1 METMNRKKVLELIK
15 QKSISAEQG
24 LELIKLMEADSKKTD
39 TVDIAVIGIACR
51 LPGANDPESFWDNLK
66 NGVCSVND
74 ISAER
79 FGTDSDGL
87 YCKKAGMLDSIDKFD
102 PLFFSISPKE
112 AEIMDPQQRIF
123 LEECWK
129 LFEDAGY
136 SPTELKGSRCGVFA
150 GAVSAD
156 YLSVLKQAGL
166 ENEGDAL
173 LGMAPSIL
181 ASRIAYYLDLK
192 GPSISVETACSSSLS
207 ALHMAC
213 MNIREGTCDMAIAGG
228 ISLFPD
234 QSLLRRAC
242 NLNMLSPSG
251 VCRPFDNSADGTVL
265 SEGVAV
271 VLLKPVDKA
280 IKDKDHIYGV
290 IKGISIN
297 QDGKTNGIT
306 APSISSQRELEKSV
320 YRRYNINP
328 EDIIYVESHG
338 TGTELGDPI
347 EIKALSEA
355 FREFTDKKNY
365 CAVGSVKSNI
375 GHCTIASG
383 VAGLIKLLLCMKH
396 GEIPATLNYISPN
409 EHINFA
415 DSPFYVADKNRKIEA
430 ENGKSYLMAL
440 SAFGFSGTNCHLVVE
455 NYNQVR
461 ESSDEERSVILLS
474 ARKKKQ
480 LRARI
485 EGLKEYI
492 QKNRHEIR
500 LQDISYTLVQG
511 REHMAVRYGFW
522 CSSIGELLDRLESV
536 RDEEFR
542 DMNSSDKGIVSEDDV
557 LKTFYSVKEPDLSGL
572 FDGMECFRISMPTYE
587 FEENVYW
594 PKRKE
599 ASYSIP
605 EKVSAPVKKTLADN
619 RERIASAIENAL
631 KNVLRVSDDDIFGD
645 IPFAEYGM
653 DSITAIDIINEINL
667 GLNIDLPRT
676 ALFNYSTLN
685 VLTEHINEKF
695 CIDNNVVLQF
705 DESGRAD
712 ACDVAGDEIAVIGIS
727 LNFPDAPDHRT
738 FWENLKSGKNSVR
751 EITRWKVEDY
761 YSSDNRKNTS
771 YSKWGALIDD
781 ISLFDESFFHIT
793 PKEAEEMDPQ
803 QRLFLMEA
811 YNAFVDAGYRSDELY
826 GSDCGVFVGCGSSE
840 YGSVIENKAD
850 KHNAHFFLGNI
861 SSVLAARISYFLNL
875 KGVNIAVDTACSS
888 SLVAID
894 MACES
899 LRNHKC
905 SIALAGGVYII
916 PSSDFYVSTSNAKM
930 LSPTG
935 KCHTFDNSADGF
947 VPGEGAA
954 AVILKPLK
962 QAIKD
967 NDDIYAVICGSGCN
981 YDGKTNGITSPS
993 GPSQSELLR
1002 DVYSAYGIT
1011 PDKIGYVEA
1020 HGSGTKL
1027 GDPIEVNALSEVFGQ
1042 YSDKKQFC
1050 AIGSVKTNIG
1060 HLLSASGIAGFIKA
1074 VLCVRNSTLVPSL
1087 NYEYANENIDFANSP
1102 FYVNTKTVPWRS
1114 DNRLAVVS
1122 AFGVSGTNAH
1132 VVVRNH
1138 KDNRAFS
1145 PVKKQYLFI
1154 FSAKTK
1160 TSLEKMLEQ
1169 MEVWI
1174 ENNKEASP
1182 FSISAS
1188 LIGCRD
1194 QYSFRKAFMAGSVSE
1209 LANQISSFLA
1219 DSNRDYLFVRRK
1231 KDIVDITD
1239 MYLNNADI
1247 SPETVQK
1254 IAADFESGSDLMIV
1268 KDFNKISIPAYQ
1280 FDLKPFWG
1288 GEKKLP
1294 VHFLGKEFRE
1304 EPYNGS
1310 NTVNKLHNCLVISNS
1325 NISDRISEYFC
1336 GKNGYTIT
1344 DIRDL
1349 TRIVLSDDL
1358 TSYDMVIDLADI
1370 DNNEAQTYTDR
1381 IEFLKRYISDN
1392 KKRTTYVFHFTE
1404 GLYSF
1409 ANEEPT
1415 MNGAEITGIYKLLG
1429 AECRRSII
1437 KTVDTDDFDIGRIA
1451 EIAAYEMENDTEVT
1465 EICYRKNRRFLPTI
1479 SELRVS
1485 TKKPVFDKNG
1495 TYIITGAAGDIGVQ
1509 VIKHF
1514 IDNGVRKIAA
1524 FIRNRD
1530 ISSDVYEYAKK
1541 YNVRIDP
1548 YHVDLS
1554 DSNDVA
1560 KVVNSILGGST
1571 IRGVIHCAGCVGS
1584 SDPSFLQKSVSDFE
1598 KTFAPK
1604 IVGTRN
1610 LYNALK
1616 HTELDFFV
1624 MFSSVSAFIPE
1635 LGAGV
1640 IDYASANAFLEY
1652 YAEYIANSFKGAHAV
1667 FWPVWSDTVMGA
1679 LKTSK
1684 FYDMGFRSISY
1695 DEGLD
1700 ILDRVLT
1707 SDAAV
1712 VLPVLGEGCDMRK
1725 AFSVCPR
1732 QLTLKVSEVREEKN
1746 SGGNDSLEKTVMNA
1760 ISAETGMDNIDY
1772 DDDFYDLGIDSII
1785 MIDVMQALE
1794 EKLEIV
1800 MDPAAF
1806 VDYPSIRK
1814 MSDYIKKNFEIEAL
1828 SVEKAVESEIL
1839 KEDICFPVSNEE
1851 CLMNKKRKIAIIGM
1865 ACHFPGS
1872 KNIQSFWDNIVNG
1885 RDCISEIPSS
1895 RWDWRDYYSDKPYEG
1910 KTISKWGGFID
1921 NIDLFDPQYFNISES
1936 DAVYLD
1942 PLARQFL
1949 EVTAEI
1955 FDDAGYTREE
1965 IAGKKVSVI
1974 AGARSGSF
1982 SEKYHSDSA
1991 HSITGM
1997 GQNFIVAHVAQFLD
2011 LKGPAFTVDSACSS
2025 SLLSIHLGCKSILN
2039 GEAEMAIV
2047 GGTEILLDEKP
2058 YILLSS
2064 AKALSPDGKCYTF
2077 DERANGFVPG
2087 EGCGAVLLKEYDSA
2101 IRDGDKIYAV
2111 IEASVSNND
2120 GRTMGI
2126 TTPNLKAQK
2135 DLIMTALDKAGIDP
2149 STIGYIET
2157 HGTGTMIGDP
2167 IELKALSEVYTS
2179 FSNKKRYCAVG
2190 SVKTNIGHLMS
2201 AAGVS
2206 GIIKTSLAVYNRVI
2220 PPTLN
2225 CITPNP
2231 RFRFNDS
2238 PFYVAD
2244 KAEKWKSDSG
2254 IIRAAISSF
2263 GFGGTNVHMILGSS
2277 PDGYTPTR
2285 HSLEQI
2291 AYHKKRYWPETA
2303 VNSCRPA
2310 ARMLRIHKVY

>member
-24 LELIKLMEADSKKTD
+24 LELIKLMENDSRKND
-39 TVDIAVIGIACR
+39 SVDIAVIGIACK
-51 LPGANDPESFWDNLK
+51 LPGANDPDSLWSNLK
-66 NGVCSVND
+66 NGVCSVKD
-74 ISAER
+74 ISADR
-79 FGTDSDGL
+79 FTEGIDGI
-87 YCKKAGMLDSIDKFD
+87 YCKKAGMLDSINKFD

-136 SPTELKGSRCGVFA
+136 SPAELRGSRCGVFA
-150 GAVSAD
+150 GAVSGD
-156 YLSVLKQAGL
+156 YLSVLKDAEL

-234 QSLLRRAC
+234 TGLLRRAC

-251 VCRPFDNSADGTVL
+251 VCSPFDNSADGTVL
-265 SEGVAV
+265 SEGAAL

-280 IKDKDHIYGV
+280 LRDKDHIYGI

-306 APSISSQRELEKSV
+306 APSISSQSELEKSV
-320 YRRYNINP
+320 YRKYGIDP
-328 EDIIYVESHG
+328 ERIIYIEAHG

-355 FREFTDKKNY
+355 FREFTDRKNY

-383 VAGLIKLLLCMKH
+383 VAGLIKLLLCMKN
-396 GEIPATLNYISPN
+396 GEIPATLNYTSPN
-409 EHINFA
+409 EHIDFEG
-415 DSPFYVADKNRKIEA
+415 SPFYVADKKQKIEA
-430 ENGKSYLMAL
+430 GKGKSYLMVL

-455 NYNQVR
+455 NHS
-461 ESSDEERSVILLS
+461 EEHSASDDIRSLILLS
-474 ARKKKQ
+474 GRKKKQ

-485 EGLKEYI
+485 DSLREYI
-492 QKNRHEIR
+492 RNNMQELR
-500 LQDISYTLVQG
+500 LQDISYTLAMG

-522 CSSIGELLDRLESV
+522 CSSIGELLEKLGCIA
-536 RDEEFR
+536 DEEFC
-542 DMNSSDKGIVSEDDV
+542 DINSAGKVTVSEDETI
-557 LKTFYSVKEPDLSGL
+557 KEFYSVKEPDFGKL
-572 FDGMECFRISMPTYE
+572 FESRECFRISLPTYE

-599 ASYSIP
+599 ALQP
-605 EKVSAPVKKTLADN
+605 VGEKASVTGRRSSTDSKDM
-619 RERIASAIENAL
+619 ISSAIMNAL
-631 KNVLRVSDDDIFGD
+631 KKVLRVSDDDIFGD

-653 DSITAIDIINEINL
+653 DSITVIDIINSINSEL
-667 GLNIDLPRT
+667 GIELSKT

-685 VLTEHINEKF
+685 VLTEHISEKF
-695 CIDNNVVLQF
+695 VIDNDTVSKS
-705 DESGRAD
+705 DELTAESVTND
-712 ACDVAGDEIAVIGIS
+712 ENDEIAVIGIS
-727 LNFPDAPDHRT
+727 LNFPDAPDQRI
-738 FWENLKSGKNSVR
+738 FWENLRSGRNSVR
-751 EITRWKVEDY
+751 DVTRWKEEDY

-781 ISLFDESFFHIT
+781 ISLFDEAFFHVT

-840 YGSVIENKAD
+840 YGTAIGSKAD

-875 KGVNIAVDTACSS
+875 RGVNIAVDTACSS

-905 SIALAGGVYII
+905 SIALAGGVYLI

-967 NDDIYAVICGSGCN
+967 KDDIYAVICGSGCN

-993 GPSQSELLR
+993 GPSQSELVR
-1002 DVYSAYGIT
+1002 DVYSVYGIT
-1011 PDKIGYVEA
+1011 PDRIGYVEA

-1027 GDPIEVNALSEVFGQ
+1027 GDPIEVDALSEVFGK
-1042 YSDKKQFC
+1042 YSDEKQFC

-1074 VLCVRNSTLVPSL
+1074 VLCVKNSLYVPSL
-1087 NYEYANENIDFANSP
+1087 NFEQANENIDFANSP
-1102 FYVNTKTVPWRS
+1102 FYVNTETRPWRS
-1114 DNRLAVVS
+1114 DDRLAAVS

-1132 VVVRNH
+1132 VVIRDH
-1138 KDNRAFS
+1138 KDNRSPS
-1145 PVKKQYLFI
+1145 PVKKHYLFV
-1154 FSAKTK
+1154 FSAKAK
-1160 TSLEKMLEQ
+1160 VSLEKALGQMVIWLEDNN
-1169 MEVWI
+1169 EV
-1174 ENNKEASP
+1174 SP
-1182 FSISAS
+1182 FEVSAS

-1194 QYSFRKAFMAGSVSE
+1194 QHGFRKAFAADG
-1209 LANQISSFLA
+1209 ISGLTAQLKSFLS
-1219 DSNRDYLFVRRK
+1219 DIGREYHVIKRK
-1231 KDIVDITD
+1231 RETVDITEL
-1239 MYLNNADI
+1239 YLNNADVT
-1247 SPETVQK
+1247 SETVQK
-1254 IAADFESGSDLMIV
+1254 LADDFENGTDLTIA
-1268 KDFNKISIPAYQ
+1268 KEFNKISMPAYQ
-1280 FDLKPFWG
+1280 FDLKPFWS
-1288 GEKKLP
+1288 GEKKQP
-1294 VHFLGKEFRE
+1294 VHFYGKQFTET
-1304 EPYNGS
+1304 PYNGG
-1310 NTVNKLHNCLVISNS
+1310 NTIKGSHNCLVISNS
-1325 NISDRISEYFC
+1325 RISDSVSEHFHS
-1336 GKNGYTIT
+1336 KNGYTT
-1344 DIRDL
+1344 VDVCDL
-1349 TRIVLSDDL
+1349 SRMAGLIDMSA
-1358 TSYDMVIDLADI
+1358 YDTVIDLADI
-1370 DNNEAQTYTDR
+1370 ESNENGNCADR
-1381 IEFLKRYISDN
+1381 LEFLKSFIAGN
-1392 KKRTTYVFHFTE
+1392 KKKTVYVFHFTT
-1404 GLYSF
+1404 GLF
-1409 ANEEPT
+1409 PFDNEKVSAD
-1415 MNGAEITGIYKLLG
+1415 GAELTGVYKLLG

-1437 KTVDTDDFDIGRIA
+1437 KTVDTDVFDISSIT
-1451 EIAAYEMENDTEVT
+1451 EIAAFEIENDTEVT
-1465 EICYRKNRRFLPTI
+1465 EVCYRRNKRFIPTV
-1479 SELRVS
+1479 SELVLS
-1485 TKKPVFDKNG
+1485 SEKAVFRKIG
-1495 TYIITGAAGDIGVQ
+1495 TYIITGAAGDIGIQ
-1509 VIKHF
+1509 IIKHL
-1514 IDNGVRKIAA
+1514 ISRGVRNIAA
-1524 FIRNRD
+1524 FIHSRD
-1530 ISSDVYEYAKK
+1530 IPVEIMVYAAKNDTK
-1541 YNVRIDP
+1541 IDQ
-1548 YHVDLS
+1548 YRVDLS
-1554 DSNDVA
+1554 DSRAVA
-1560 KVVNSILGGST
+1560 DAVSNIRCRSHVN
-1571 IRGVIHCAGCVGS
+1571 GVIHCAGCVGS
-1584 SDPSFLQKSVSDFE
+1584 STPSFLQKSVSDFE

-1604 IVGTRN
+1604 ISGTRN
-1610 LYNALK
+1610 LYNALRDA
-1616 HTELDFFV
+1616 ELDFFV

-1640 IDYASANAFLEY
+1640 MDYASANAFSEY
-1652 YAEYIANSFKGAHAV
+1652 FAEYIAASFNGVHAV
-1667 FWPVWSDTVMGA
+1667 FWPVWSDTAMGA

-1700 ILDRVLT
+1700 ILDRVIA
-1707 SDAAV
+1707 SDATV
-1712 VLPVLGEGCDMRK
+1712 VLPVLGDDFDMQK
-1725 AFSVCPR
+1725 AFSVSPR
-1732 QLTLKVSEVREEKN
+1732 QLASEIFEVRKEK
-1746 SGGNDSLEKTVMNA
+1746 SCGTSDSLEKTVMEA
-1760 ISAETGMDNIDY
+1760 ISAETGMEYIDY

-1785 MIDVMQALE
+1785 MIDVMQVLE
-1794 EKLEIV
+1794 EKLDIV

-1814 MSDYIKKNFEIEAL
+1814 MSDYIRNNFEVETQPAEQDI
-1828 SVEKAVESEIL
+1828 SVETVR
-1839 KEDICFPVSNEE
+1839 EDIRSSVTSGDDQAD
-1851 CLMNKKRKIAIIGM
+1851 KKKKIAVIGM
-1865 ACHFPGS
+1865 ACHFPKS
-1872 KNIQSFWDNIVNG
+1872 ENIQGFWEKIVNG
-1885 RDCISEIPSS
+1885 IDCISEIPSS
-1895 RWDWRDYYSDKPYEG
+1895 RWDWREYYSDSHCKG
-1910 KTISKWGGFID
+1910 KTISRWGGFID
-1921 NIDLFDPQYFNISES
+1921 NIELFDPGFFNISEN
-1936 DAVYLD
+1936 DAIYLD
-1942 PLARQFL
+1942 PLVRQFL
-1949 EVTAEI
+1949 EVTAET

-1965 IAGKKVSVI
+1965 IAGRKISVI
-1974 AGARSGSF
+1974 AGARSGPF
-1982 SEKYHSDSA
+1982 SEKYHTDSA

-2025 SLLSIHLGCKSILN
+2025 SLMSIHLGCRSILN
-2039 GEAEMAIV
+2039 GEAEMAVV

-2087 EGCGAVLLKEYDSA
+2087 EGCGAVLLKEYESA
-2101 IRDGDKIYAV
+2101 VRDGDKIYAV
-2111 IEASVSNND
+2111 IEASAANND
-2120 GRTMGI
+2120 GKTMGI

-2135 DLIMTALDKAGIDP
+2135 EMILTALDRADIDP
-2149 STIGYIET
+2149 STIGYVET

-2167 IELKALSEVYTS
+2167 IELKALSEVYSS
-2179 FSNKKRYCAVG
+2179 FCDKKRYCAVG

-2206 GIIKTSLAVYNRVI
+2206 GLIKTALAIHNRII

-2231 RFRFNDS
+2231 RFRFDDS

-2244 KAEKWKSDSG
+2244 KAEKWDSDR
-2254 IIRAAISSF
+2254 RAAISSF
-2263 GFGGTNVHMILGSS
+2263 GFGGTNVHMILSS
-2277 PDGYTPTR
+2277 APDGYIPR
-2285 HSLEQI
+2285 RCALRQI
-2291 AYHKKRYWPETA
+2291 AYNKKRYWPEQGRIER
-2303 VNSCRPA
+2303 SPA
-2310 ARMLRIHKVY
+2310 DRMLRIHKVY

>member
-24 LELIKLMEADSKKTD
+24 LELIKIMEADSKNSNS
-39 TVDIAVIGIACR
+39 VDIAVIGIACR

-66 NGVCSVND
+66 NGVCSVKD
-74 ISAER
+74 ISTDR
-79 FGTDSDGL
+79 FKECIDDL
-87 YCKKAGMLDSIDKFD
+87 YCKKAGMLDSIDRFD

-136 SPTELKGSRCGVFA
+136 SPAELRGSRCGVFA
-150 GAVSAD
+150 GAVSGD
-156 YLSVLKQAGL
+156 YLSVLKDAGL

-173 LGMAPSIL
+173 IGMAPSVL

-213 MNIREGTCDMAIAGG
+213 MNINEGTCDMAIAGG

-234 QSLLRRAC
+234 PSLLRRAC
-242 NLNMLSPSG
+242 NLNMLSKSG

-265 SEGVAV
+265 SEGAAL
-271 VLLKPVDKA
+271 VLLKPLDKA
-280 IKDKDHIYGV
+280 LKEKDHIYGV

-306 APSISSQRELEKSV
+306 APSISSQCELEKSV
-320 YRRYNINP
+320 YRKYGIDP
-328 EDIIYVESHG
+328 ERIIYIEAHG

-355 FREFTDKKNY
+355 FREYTDRKNY

-383 VAGLIKLLLCMKH
+383 VSGLIKLLLCMKN
-396 GEIPATLNYISPN
+396 GEIPATLNYSTAN
-409 EHINFA
+409 EHIDFA
-415 DSPFYVADKNRKIEA
+415 GSPFYVADKNQKIEV
-430 ENGKSYLMAL
+430 GKSYLMAL

-455 NYNQVR
+455 NYNEKR
-461 ESSDEERSVILLS
+461 GAPDDKRSLILLS
-474 ARKKKQ
+474 GRKKKQ

-485 EGLKEYI
+485 DSLSEFI
-492 QKNRHEIR
+492 RKNRQEIR
-500 LQDISYTLVQG
+500 LQDISYTLAVG

-522 CSSIGELLDRLESV
+522 CSSIGELLEKLNGIT
-536 RDEEFR
+536 DEEFC
-542 DMNSSDKGIVSEDDV
+542 DMNSSESITVSDDEA
-557 LKTFYSVKEPDLSGL
+557 LKSYYSVKEPDFSGL
-572 FDGMECFRISMPTYE
+572 FEGRECFRISLPTYE

-594 PKRKE
+594 PKRKK
-599 ASYSIP
+599 ASQSVT
-605 EKVSAPVKKTLADN
+605 EKAFEPVKRSPYDSK
-619 RERIASAIENAL
+619 EKIYSAIVNAL
-631 KNVLRVSDDDIFGD
+631 KKILRVSDDDILGD

-653 DSITAIDIINEINL
+653 DSITVIDIIKEINSEL
-667 GLNIDLPRT
+667 CIELPKT

-685 VLTEHINEKF
+685 VLTEHISEKF
-695 CIDNNVVLQF
+695 VIGNDTV
-705 DESGRAD
+705 SGSEKITAED
-712 ACDVAGDEIAVIGIS
+712 ISDDKVDEIAVIGIS
-727 LNFPDAPDHRT
+727 LNFPDAPDYRV
-738 FWENLKSGKNSVR
+738 FWENLRSGRNSVR
-751 EITRWKVEDY
+751 EVTRWKEEDY

-781 ISLFDESFFHIT
+781 ISLFDEAFFHVT

-840 YGSVIENKAD
+840 YGTAIGNKAD

-875 KGVNIAVDTACSS
+875 RGVNIAVDTACSS

-905 SIALAGGVYII
+905 SIALAGGVYLI

-954 AVILKPLK
+954 AVVLKPLK
-962 QAIKD
+962 QAIRDK
-967 NDDIYAVICGSGCN
+967 DDIYAVICGSGCN

-993 GPSQSELLR
+993 GPSQSELVK
-1002 DVYSAYGIT
+1002 DVYSSYGIT
-1011 PDKIGYVEA
+1011 PDRIGYVEA

-1027 GDPIEVNALSEVFGQ
+1027 GDPIEVDALSEVFGKS
-1042 YSDKKQFC
+1042 SDEKQFC

-1074 VLCVRNSTLVPSL
+1074 VLCVKNSLYVPSL
-1087 NYEYANENIDFANSP
+1087 NYEQANENIDFSNSP
-1102 FYVNTKTVPWRS
+1102 FYVNTETRPWRA
-1114 DNRLAVVS
+1114 DDRFAAVS

-1132 VVVRNH
+1132 VVIRDH
-1138 KDNRAFS
+1138 KDNRVPS
-1145 PVKKQYLFI
+1145 PLKKRYLFI

-1160 TSLEKMLEQ
+1160 VSLEKTLEQ
-1169 MEVWI
+1169 MAAWLGSNNEV
-1174 ENNKEASP
+1174 SP
-1182 FSISAS
+1182 FEVSAS

-1194 QYSFRKAFMAGSVSE
+1194 QYSFRKAFTADSISD
-1209 LANQISSFLA
+1209 LAAQISRFL
-1219 DSNRDYLFVRRK
+1219 SESSREYHVIKRK
-1231 KDIVDITD
+1231 KDTVDITEL
-1239 MYLNNADI
+1239 YLNDAEV

-1254 IAADFESGSDLMIV
+1254 LAADFENGTDLTIE
-1268 KDFNKISIPAYQ
+1268 KDFNKISMPAYQ
-1280 FDLKPFWG
+1280 FDLKSFWS
-1288 GEKKLP
+1288 GEKKKS
-1294 VHFLGKEFRE
+1294 VHFYGKKFTET
-1304 EPYNGS
+1304 PYYGGS
-1310 NTVNKLHNCLVISNS
+1310 TIKASHNCLVISN
-1325 NISDRISEYFC
+1325 NRISDNVSEYFRS
-1336 GKNGYTIT
+1336 KNGYTIV
-1344 DIRDL
+1344 DVHDL
-1349 TRIVLSDDL
+1349 PNLFDHSDMS
-1358 TSYDMVIDLADI
+1358 SYDTVIDLADI
-1370 DNNEAQTYTDR
+1370 DCNEPGIYTDR
-1381 IEFLKRYISDN
+1381 LEFLKSFIADN
-1392 KKRTTYVFHFTE
+1392 KKRTVYIFHFTV
-1404 GLYSF
+1404 GLF
-1409 ANEEPT
+1409 PFCNEEVSPD
-1415 MNGAEITGIYKLLG
+1415 GAELTGIYKLLG

-1437 KTVDTDDFDIGRIA
+1437 KTVDTDVFDISRIT
-1451 EIAAYEMENDTEVT
+1451 EIAAFEMENDTEMT
-1465 EICYRKNRRFLPTI
+1465 EICYRRNKRFLPAV
-1479 SELRVS
+1479 SELELPPE
-1485 TKKPVFDKNG
+1485 KAVFHKNG

-1509 VIKHF
+1509 LIKHL
-1514 IDNGVRKIAA
+1514 ISKGVSSIAA
-1524 FIRNRD
+1524 FVRSRD
-1530 ISSDVYEYAKK
+1530 IPADVLGYAEKNGTK
-1541 YNVRIDP
+1541 ITQYR
-1548 YHVDLS
+1548 VDLS
-1554 DSNDVA
+1554 DSRAVNDAVG
-1560 KVVNSILGGST
+1560 NILCSSPVS
-1571 IRGVIHCAGCVGS
+1571 GVIHCAGCVGS
-1584 SDPSFLQKSVSDFE
+1584 SNPSFIQKSVSDFE

-1604 IVGTRN
+1604 VSGTRN

-1616 HTELDFFV
+1616 DADLDFFV

-1640 IDYASANAFLEY
+1640 TDYASANAFSEY
-1652 YAEYIANSFKGAHAV
+1652 FAGYIAANFKGAHAV
-1667 FWPVWSDTVMGA
+1667 FWPVWSDTAMGA

-1695 DEGLD
+1695 DEGID
-1700 ILDRVLT
+1700 ILDRVIA
-1707 SDAAV
+1707 SDAAA
-1712 VLPVLGEGCDMRK
+1712 VLPVLGDDCDMQK
-1725 AFSVCPR
+1725 AFSVSPR
-1732 QLTLKVSEVREEKN
+1732 QFVSEVPEARKVKSFAN
-1746 SGGNDSLEKTVMNA
+1746 CDSIEKTVMEA
-1760 ISAETGMDNIDY
+1760 ISAETGMENIDY

-1785 MIDVMQALE
+1785 MIDVMQNLE
-1794 EKLEIV
+1794 EKLDIV
-1800 MDPAAF
+1800 MDPSAF

-1814 MSDYIKKNFEIEAL
+1814 MSDYIRNNFEIRTPSAEQDTSADTL
-1828 SVEKAVESEIL
+1828 R
-1839 KEDICFPVSNEE
+1839 EDIHSSVTNEKYQTD
-1851 CLMNKKRKIAIIGM
+1851 KKKKVAVIGM

-1872 KNIQSFWDNIVNG
+1872 ENIQRFWDNIVNG
-1885 RDCISEIPSS
+1885 VDCISEIPSS
-1895 RWDWRDYYSDKPYEG
+1895 RWKWRDYYSDRHCKG
-1910 KTISKWGGFID
+1910 RTISRWGGFIE
-1921 NIDLFDPQYFNISES
+1921 NIELFDPGFFNIPEN

-1942 PLARQFL
+1942 PLVRQFL
-1949 EVTAEI
+1949 EVTAET

-1965 IAGKKVSVI
+1965 IAGRKISII
-1974 AGARSGSF
+1974 AGARSGPF
-1982 SEKYHSDSA
+1982 SEKYHTDSA

-2025 SLLSIHLGCKSILN
+2025 SLMSIHLGCRSILD

-2087 EGCGAVLLKEYDSA
+2087 EGCGAVLLKEYESA
-2101 IRDGDKIYAV
+2101 VHDGDKIYAV
-2111 IEASVSNND
+2111 IEASVANND
-2120 GRTMGI
+2120 GKTMGI

-2135 DLIMTALDKAGIDP
+2135 DIIMTAIDRADIDP
-2149 STIGYIET
+2149 STIGYVET

-2167 IELKALSEVYTS
+2167 IELKALSEVYSS
-2179 FSNKKRYCAVG
+2179 FCDEKRYCAVG

-2206 GIIKTSLAVYNRVI
+2206 GFIKTSLAIHNRLI

-2231 RFRFNDS
+2231 RFRFDDS

-2244 KAEKWKSDSG
+2244 KAEKWRSDRDMA
-2254 IIRAAISSF
+2254 RAAISSF
-2263 GFGGTNVHMILGSS
+2263 GFGGTNVHMILCSA
-2277 PDGYTPTR
+2277 PDGHIPSR
-2285 HSLEQI
+2285 RALGQI
-2291 AYHKKRYWPETA
+2291 VYNKKRYWPEQA
-2303 VNSCRPA
+2303 ENERRPA
-2310 ARMLRIHKVY
+2310 ERMLRIHKVY